1 MTHESKNNLLKFTFW
16 FRKIGNVKL
25 TRFNAINL
33 WLTVTHCNRV
43 NRIYKTATYGN
54 QSVRIFWSF
63 VSKLL
68 VPRPGYV
75 LPFGLPYR
83 VAHIMCVIWTSIDYI
98 YVDIIS
104 KKIYN
109 LFTEILPEILVKQ
122 FLIKNHSILKWHSE
136 TRLNVRL

>member
-1 MTHESKNNLLKFTFW
+1 MA
-16 FRKIGNVKL
+16 
-25 TRFNAINL
+25 RFNAINL
-33 WLTVTHCNRV
+33 WLTVTNCNRV

-54 QSVRIFWSF
+54 KSVRIFWSF

-75 LPFGLPYR
+75 LPFGLQYR
-83 VAHIMCVIWTSIDYI
+83 IAHMIWGHIMCVIWTSIDYI

-122 FLIKNHSILKWHSE
+122 FLIKIILC
-136 TRLNVRL
+136 

>member
-1 MTHESKNNLLKFTFW
+1 M
-16 FRKIGNVKL
+16 

-83 VAHIMCVIWTSIDYI
+83 LAHIM